1 MNKLTIIVP
10 AAAAAVPERK
20 RKADEGGEEQSLLEG
35 AKRLIGF
42 VPKEV
47 EQLDEKLN
55 KIIAQ
60 LRKVLGEIEK
70 SSVGSMQ
77 LKSVEVG
84 LAVSAEGSI
93 GIATAGVETS
103 ITLSFERA

>member
-1 MNKLTIIVP
+1 MTNLTIIVP
-10 AAAAAVPERK
+10 AAAAAVPERT
-20 RKADEGGEEQSLLEG
+20 READKGGEQHGLREAVS
-35 AKRLIGF
+35 RLVGY
-42 VPKEV
+42 VPKDTG
-47 EQLDEKLN
+47 QLDKKLAET
-55 KIIAQ
+55 IAQ
-60 LRKVLGEIEK
+60 LQEVIGEIEK